1 MFNYK
6 KMDFINK
13 LNDKVKGFVQKE
25 PLTAEQAWAQSK
37 FGMNSIKEIEEF
49 ETQCILDK
57 IQDSVDKGNTYC
69 FIALNP
75 NIDYSNIKET
85 LLSKGFKISEE
96 VCPIIYWIIT
106 WNM

>member
-1 MFNYK
+1 
-6 KMDFINK
+6 MDFINK
-13 LNDKVKGFVQKE
+13 LNKKVKGLVQKE

-37 FGMNSIKEIEEF
+37 FSMNSIKEIEEF

-57 IQDSVDKGNTYC
+57 IQDSVNKGNTYC

-96 VCPIIYWIIT
+96 VYPIIYWIIT